1 MRSTLSLVAVSL
13 LACSAPGPTLVE
25 APAAAEVV
33 VSPGTATVTWRKG
46 LNAERTLVVRT
57 LGSVE
62 ATKPPEA
69 VTVGDAL
76 GGGTVL
82 AFSDGERFIDAS
94 FPDSCGPFAWHLW
107 SRAAD
112 GTWAPEAATVRSL
125 RGAHTLPPT
134 AQVTNL
140 ASTLDA
146 SSVRLTWT
154 APDATTGFV
163 QVSVVRKAGSA
174 PTKPTDGVVVYSGPS
189 TLASDPLS
197 NLSSTGPT
205 WYAVFNCNECGHCAA
220 GPPSVAVTRP

>member
-1 MRSTLSLVAVSL
+1 MRTRLALMLWLSS
-13 LACSAPGPTLVE
+13 CSAPGPTYVE
-25 APAAAEVV
+25 APASAEVV

-62 ATKPPEA
+62 ATKPPEEIA
-69 VTVGDAL
+69 VGDAL
-76 GGGTVL
+76 GGGAVL
-82 AFSDGERFIDAS
+82 AFGDGERLIDAS

-112 GTWAPEAATVRSL
+112 GTWAPAAATVRSL

-140 ASTLDA
+140 SSTLDA
-146 SSVRLTWT
+146 STVRLSWT
-154 APDATTGFV
+154 PPDATTGFV

-174 PTKPTDGVVVYSGPS
+174 PTKPADGVVVYSGPS
-189 TLASDPLS
+189 TLASDPVA
-197 NLSSTGPT
+197 NLSTTGAT
-205 WYAVFNCNECGHCAA
+205 WYAVFNCNECGNCAA
-220 GPPSVAVTRP
+220 GPPAVSVTRP